1 MSSRLRRHAAPL
13 SLLLTLGL
21 ALAGCQKESPQ
32 ASGQSRTDM
41 PSSNELRPGDLT
53 YVRELAAKHDGV
65 VALDLSDE
73 AQYRFLR
80 SRVAAAGKTPEKYPQ
95 FFAMLQSVRERHAAR
110 KHGVS
115 AQAAPEVPK
124 DHMIGKVIVGPD
136 GRTFEAT
143 AFSTVQGGADYSF
156 LDVVVWDEFQKQQVS
171 DYGWGEVYA
180 DGRKLWARAT
190 GVLPADPNALL
201 FVDSASIVSFNGE
214 EQVVFKSLT
223 VAPSPGCEIIHPQDL
238 APVARPDNIVTIC
251 LQRNNGDC
259 DYPMVAI
266 QQVQIPLQG
275 TMTFPFPVTSINNTV
290 DTYAKLVEESG
301 GPRQMAFGT
310 FFSWLQINP
319 ADPRQVRW
327 SIPQNQGVFTGILFR
342 PYEDVDLFMSIDVTM
357 NRGGRPTRV
366 VKQFSSSPTFT
377 PGMACVP
384 KIQISYSCL
393 AEGTQ
398 VKLAGGKSA
407 PIESIAKGTRVV
419 TDGSGQALRVADTT
433 VGTESI
439 PMVHLRDEAGHDLLL
454 TGTHPVMTPDQG
466 VVWAEELK
474 VGNRVVTDSGVSTL
488 VKADREMFKGAVHNL
503 KLDRTSLNER
513 REAKGST
520 LYANGFLVGDVSMQ
534 RAYEFKDRA
543 AVTAELLARLPSKW
557 QVDYQNSLKTGRLPQ
572 GP

>member
-1 MSSRLRRHAAPL
+1 MSRRLCRHAAPL
-13 SLLLTLGL
+13 SLLLTVSL

-32 ASGQSRTDM
+32 DSGQSPTEA
-41 PSSNELRPGDLT
+41 PGSNELRPGDLSQ
-53 YVRELAAKHDGV
+53 VRALAARHGGV

-80 SRVAAAGKTPEKYPQ
+80 ARVAAAGKTPEKYPQ

-110 KHGVS
+110 RQGVS
-115 AQAAPEVPK
+115 AQVSPEAPR
-124 DHMIGKVIVGPD
+124 DHLIGKVIVGPD

-156 LDVVVWDEFQKQQVS
+156 LDVVVWDETQQNQVS

-190 GVLPADPNALL
+190 GVLPLTRDPLL
-201 FVDSASIVSFNGE
+201 YVDSASLVSFGGQE
-214 EQVVFKSLT
+214 YVLYKSAT
-223 VAPSPGCEIIHPQDL
+223 VSPSPGCDIVHPRDL
-238 APVARPDNIVTIC
+238 APAARPDNIVTIC

-259 DYPMVAI
+259 DYPLVNF
-266 QQVQIPLQG
+266 QQVQIPLKG
-275 TMTFPFPVTSINNTV
+275 TMTFPFPVTSINNTPG
-290 DTYAKLVEESG
+290 TYAKLVEESG
-301 GPRQMAFGT
+301 GPREMAFGT
-310 FFSWLQINP
+310 FFNWLTINP
-319 ADPRQVRW
+319 SDPRQVQW
-327 SIPQNQGVFTGILFR
+327 DIPQNQGVFTGVFFQ

-357 NRGGRPTRV
+357 NRLGRPTQV
-366 VKQFSSSPTFT
+366 TKQFSSSPTFT
-377 PGMACVP
+377 PSMVCMP

-393 AEGTQ
+393 AAGTQ

-407 PIESIAKGTRVV
+407 PIERIAQGARVV

-439 PMVHLRDEAGHDLLL
+439 EMVRLRDDVGHDLLL
-454 TGTHPVMTPDQG
+454 TGTHPVMTPDRG

-474 VGNRVVTDSGVSTL
+474 VGNRVLTDSGISTL
-488 VKADREMFKGAVHNL
+488 VKADREMFAGAVHNL
-503 KLDRTSLNER
+503 KLDRSSLQEK

-520 LYANGFLVGDVSMQ
+520 LYANGFLVGDVTMQ

-543 AVTAELLARLPSKW
+543 ALTAELLARLPARW
-557 QVDYQNSLKTGRLPQ
+557 QVDYQSSLKAGTLPSGR
-572 GP
+572 